1 MPEIEEGPMQ
11 PGEVPPPEPAA
22 PPPPT
27 QASAAPP
34 PVTPEP
40 IATAGGWWA
49 PPAPPVAAPARD
61 SMWHRIAA
69 AVVLAAVVAAAGGIG
84 IGWSLA
90 KVVSTRTVQSSSPI
104 QAINPSSQ
112 NNGSINASAIA
123 AKVDPAIVDIN
134 TVTASGNAAGTGMIL
149 TSSGEVLTNNHV
161 VDGATSIRVTIA
173 GRSATY
179 VADVVGVDPTV
190 DVALLQIENV
200 SGLPTVTLA
209 QSSSLQVGEAVVAL
223 GNALGAG
230 GTPSE
235 TEGTITALDQTI
247 TASEGRGVSEQ
258 LSGLIQSDAPISPGD
273 SGGPLVNSAGDVV
286 GMITA
291 GETQGFR
298 NANSTIGYAITS
310 DAALNV
316 VNQIRSGQSSS
327 EVIIGPVGF
336 IGVQVRDLDSATAS
350 QLGLSLSSGA
360 LVVGVQAGTPAAAAG
375 ITQDSVITAVG
386 GTPVTSIATLGAAI
400 HVHKPGERVSVTWV
414 NQSGTH
420 TATVSLVAGPA
431 V

>member
-1 MPEIEEGPMQ
+1 
-11 PGEVPPPEPAA
+11 
-22 PPPPT
+22 
-27 QASAAPP
+27 
-34 PVTPEP
+34 
-40 IATAGGWWA
+40 
-49 PPAPPVAAPARD
+49 
-61 SMWHRIAA
+61 MWHRIAA

-90 KVVSTRTVQSSSPI
+90 RVVSTRTEQSSTPI
-104 QAINPSSQ
+104 HT
-112 NNGSINASAIA
+112 ASAVA

-161 VDGATSIRVTIA
+161 IDGATSIRVTIA
-173 GRSATY
+173 GRSGSY

-190 DVALLQIENV
+190 DVALLQIEGV

-209 QSSSLQVGEAVVAL
+209 RSSSLQVGEAVVAL

-258 LSGLIQSDAPISPGD
+258 LSGLIQSDAPIVPGD
-273 SGGPLVNSAGDVV
+273 SGGPLVNTAGQVV

-298 NANSTIGYAITS
+298 NTNSTVGYAITA
-310 DAALNV
+310 DVALNV

-336 IGVQVRDLDSATAS
+336 IGVQVRDLDSASAS
-350 QLGLSLSSGA
+350 QLGLNLSSGA

-375 ITQDSVITAVG
+375 ITQYSVITAVG
-386 GTPVTSIATLGAAI
+386 GSTVTSTATLGAAI

-414 NQSGTH
+414 NQSGSH
-420 TATVSLVAGPA
+420 TATVTLVAGPA
-431 V
+431 I

>member
-1 MPEIEEGPMQ
+1 MPEIEEGPIQ
-11 PGEVPPPEPAA
+11 PGEVAPHEAPAA
-22 PPPPT
+22 PQPF
-27 QASAAPP
+27 
-34 PVTPEP
+34 TPEP
-40 IATAGGWWA
+40 VATPGGWWA
-49 PPAPPVAAPARD
+49 PPAQPVAPQAPD

-90 KVVSTRTVQSSSPI
+90 RVVSTRTEQSNTPI
-104 QAINPSSQ
+104 HAVNPGSQ
-112 NNGSINASAIA
+112 GNGAINASAIA

-161 VDGATSIRVTIA
+161 VDGATTIRVTIA
-173 GRSATY
+173 GRSGTY
-179 VADVVGVDPTV
+179 AADVLGVDPTV
-190 DVALLQIENV
+190 DAALLQIEGV

-209 QSSSLQVGEAVVAL
+209 SSSSLQVGEAVVAL

-258 LSGLIQSDAPISPGD
+258 LSGLIQSDAPIAPGD
-273 SGGPLVNSAGDVV
+273 SGGPLVNSAGQVV

-298 NANSTIGYAITS
+298 STNSTVGYAITA
-310 DAALNV
+310 DAALSV

-336 IGVQVRDLDSATAS
+336 IGVQVRDLDSASAS
-350 QLGLSLSSGA
+350 QLGLNLSSGA

-375 ITQDSVITAVG
+375 ITQGSVITSVG
-386 GTPVTSIATLGAAI
+386 GTSVTSIATLGTAI
-400 HVHKPGERVSVTWV
+400 HVHKPGDRVSITWV

-420 TATVSLVAGPA
+420 TATVTLVAGPA
-431 V
+431 I